1 MTKFSIVYICQQCG
15 WNSNK
20 WVGRCSSCGE
30 WDSMVE
36 EKCEQTY
43 ADNTFQKFDVE
54 KPIPISDVKPVD
66 KLRIKTGIDE
76 LDRILGGGI
85 VEGSGVLIGGAPG
98 IGKSTLLLQA
108 CQKFSEQGHLS
119 LYITGEESAAQIK
132 LRGDRLCVM
141 SENIFLVAENNLN
154 VILEHI
160 RKLSPKLVI
169 IDSIQTTFKPGLESS
184 PGTVSQVR
192 QCASELIYLAK
203 KTGSSVFLV
212 GHITKQGVIA
222 GPKVLEHL
230 VDTVLYFEGE
240 KFMSFR
246 ILRAVKNRFGS
257 TNEIGIFEMCK
268 NGLKEVKNPSEI
280 FLSRT
285 QRLNSG
291 CAIISCIEGTR
302 AMLVEVQ
309 ALVTRSNFGMPTR
322 KVSGFDYNRVA
333 MIIAVLEKRVGLL
346 LGGHD
351 VFVNVVGGVKVDE
364 PAADLGIAIAIA
376 SSFNNKVIPG
386 ETVMIGE
393 LGLGGEIRGVS
404 QFDNRLREAEKLG
417 LKSAII
423 PKDNSKDASGVKSL
437 KMIKAS
443 SLVEAID
450 SIW

>member
-1 MTKFSIVYICQQCG
+1 
-15 WNSNK
+15 
-20 WVGRCSSCGE
+20 
-30 WDSMVE
+30 MVE

-66 KLRIKTGIDE
+66 KLRIKIGIDE

-203 KTGSSVFLV
+203 KT
-212 GHITKQGVIA
+212 
-222 GPKVLEHL
+222 
-230 VDTVLYFEGE
+230 
-240 KFMSFR
+240 
-246 ILRAVKNRFGS
+246 
-257 TNEIGIFEMCK
+257 
-268 NGLKEVKNPSEI
+268 
-280 FLSRT
+280 
-285 QRLNSG
+285 
-291 CAIISCIEGTR
+291 
-302 AMLVEVQ
+302 
-309 ALVTRSNFGMPTR
+309 
-322 KVSGFDYNRVA
+322 
-333 MIIAVLEKRVGLL
+333 
-346 LGGHD
+346 
-351 VFVNVVGGVKVDE
+351 
-364 PAADLGIAIAIA
+364 
-376 SSFNNKVIPG
+376 
-386 ETVMIGE
+386 
-393 LGLGGEIRGVS
+393 
-404 QFDNRLREAEKLG
+404 
-417 LKSAII
+417 
-423 PKDNSKDASGVKSL
+423 
-437 KMIKAS
+437 
-443 SLVEAID
+443 
-450 SIW
+450 

>member
-1 MTKFSIVYICQQCG
+1 
-15 WNSNK
+15 
-20 WVGRCSSCGE
+20 
-30 WDSMVE
+30 MVE
-36 EKCEQTY
+36 EKCEQTSV
-43 ADNTFQKFDVE
+43 DNTFPKFDVE

-66 KLRIKTGIDE
+66 KLRIKTRIDE

-85 VEGSGVLIGGAPG
+85 VEGSGVLIGGTPG

-192 QCASELIYLAK
+192 QCASELLYLAK

-212 GHITKQGVIA
+212 GHVTKQGVIA

-268 NGLKEVKNPSEI
+268 DGLKEIKNPSEI

-302 AMLVEVQ
+302 ALLVEVQ

-333 MIIAVLEKRVGLL
+333 MIIAVLEKRAGLL

-376 SSFNNKVIPG
+376 SSFNNKVIPN
-386 ETVMIGE
+386 EMVMIGE
-393 LGLGGEIRGVS
+393 LGLGGEVRGVS
-404 QFDNRLREAEKLG
+404 QFDSRLREAERLG

-437 KMIKAS
+437 KMVKAS

>member
-1 MTKFSIVYICQQCG
+1 MTKYSTVYVCQQCG

-30 WDSMVE
+30 WNSMVE
-36 EKCEQTY
+36 EKCERAYTE
-43 ADNTFQKFDVE
+43 NTFPKYDVE
-54 KPIPISDVKPVD
+54 KPIPISDVKPSD
-66 KLRIKTGIDE
+66 KLRIKTRINE
-76 LDRILGGGI
+76 FDRILGGGI
-85 VEGSGVLIGGAPG
+85 VAGSGVLIGGTPG

-160 RKLSPKLVI
+160 RKINPKLVI
-169 IDSIQTTFKPGLESS
+169 IDSIQAMFKPGLESS

-192 QCASELIYLAK
+192 QCANELIYLSK
-203 KTGSSVFLV
+203 KTGSSIFLV
-212 GHITKQGVIA
+212 GHVTKQGMIA

-246 ILRAVKNRFGS
+246 ILRAVKNRFGP
-257 TNEIGIFEMCK
+257 TNEIGIFEMCRD
-268 NGLKEVKNPSEI
+268 GLREVKNPSEI

-285 QRLNSG
+285 QRFNSG
-291 CAIISCIEGTR
+291 SAIISCIEGTR
-302 AMLVEVQ
+302 ALLIEVQ
-309 ALVTRSNFGMPTR
+309 ALVTKSNFGIPER
-322 KVSGFDYNRVA
+322 KVSGIDYNRVA

-351 VFVNVVGGVKVDE
+351 VFVNVVGGIRVDE
-364 PAADLGIAIAIA
+364 PAVDLGIAIAIA
-376 SSFNNKVIPG
+376 SSFNDKVIPS
-386 ETVMIGE
+386 EMVMIGE
-393 LGLGGEIRGVS
+393 LGLGGEVRGVN
-404 QFDNRLREAEKLG
+404 QFDSRLREAERLG
-417 LKSAII
+417 FKGVII
-423 PKDNSKDASGVKSL
+423 PKDNSEDASGTKSL
-437 KMIKAS
+437 KMIKVS
-443 SLVEAID
+443 SLMEAID
-450 SIW
+450 NIW

>member
-1 MTKFSIVYICQQCG
+1 
-15 WNSNK
+15 
-20 WVGRCSSCGE
+20 
-30 WDSMVE
+30 MVE

-43 ADNTFQKFDVE
+43 TDNTFPKFDIE
-54 KPIPISDVKPVD
+54 EPIPISDVKPID
-66 KLRIKTGIDE
+66 KLRIKTRIDE

-85 VEGSGVLIGGAPG
+85 VEGSGVLIGGTPG

-108 CQKFSEQGHLS
+108 CQKFSEQGYLS

-160 RKLSPKLVI
+160 RKINPKLVI
-169 IDSIQTTFKPGLESS
+169 IDSIQAMFKPGLGSS

-192 QCASELIYLAK
+192 QCANELIYLSK

-212 GHITKQGVIA
+212 GHVTKQGMIA

-246 ILRAVKNRFGS
+246 ILRAVKNRFGP
-257 TNEIGIFEMCK
+257 TNEIGIFEMCRD
-268 NGLKEVKNPSEI
+268 GLKEVKNPSEI

-285 QRLNSG
+285 QRFNSG
-291 CAIISCIEGTR
+291 SAIISCIEGTR
-302 AMLVEVQ
+302 ALLIEVQ
-309 ALVTRSNFGMPTR
+309 ALVTKSNFGIPER
-322 KVSGFDYNRVA
+322 KVSGIDYNRVA

-364 PAADLGIAIAIA
+364 PAIDLGIAIAIA
-376 SSFNNKVIPG
+376 SSFNDKVIPSDM
-386 ETVMIGE
+386 VMIGE
-393 LGLGGEIRGVS
+393 LGLGGEVRGVN
-404 QFDNRLREAEKLG
+404 QFDSRLREAERLG

-423 PKDNSKDASGVKSL
+423 PKDNSKDASGIKSL
-437 KMIKAS
+437 KMIKVS
-443 SLVEAID
+443 SLTEAID
-450 SIW
+450 NIW

>member
-1 MTKFSIVYICQQCG
+1 MTKYSTVYVCQQCG

-30 WDSMVE
+30 WNSMVE
-36 EKCEQTY
+36 EKCERTY
-43 ADNTFQKFDVE
+43 TENTFPKYDIE

-66 KLRIKTGIDE
+66 KLRIKTGINE
-76 LDRILGGGI
+76 FDRILGGGI
-85 VEGSGVLIGGAPG
+85 VAGSGVLIGGTPG

-132 LRGDRLCVM
+132 LRGERLSVM

-160 RKLSPKLVI
+160 RKINPKLVI
-169 IDSIQTTFKPGLESS
+169 IDSIQAMFKPGLESS

-192 QCASELIYLAK
+192 QCANELIYLSK

-212 GHITKQGVIA
+212 GHVTKQGMIA

-246 ILRAVKNRFGS
+246 ILRAVKNRFGP
-257 TNEIGIFEMCK
+257 TNEIGIFEMCRD
-268 NGLKEVKNPSEI
+268 GLREVENPSEI

-285 QRLNSG
+285 QRFNSG
-291 CAIISCIEGTR
+291 SAIISCIEGTR
-302 AMLVEVQ
+302 ALLLEVQ
-309 ALVTRSNFGMPTR
+309 ALVTKSNFGIPER
-322 KVSGFDYNRVA
+322 KVSGIDYNRVA

-351 VFVNVVGGVKVDE
+351 VFVNVVGGIRVDE
-364 PAADLGIAIAIA
+364 PAVDLGIAIAIA
-376 SSFNNKVIPG
+376 SSFNDKVIPS
-386 ETVMIGE
+386 EMVMIGE
-393 LGLGGEIRGVS
+393 LGLGGEVRGVN
-404 QFDNRLREAEKLG
+404 QFDSRLREAERLG
-417 LKSAII
+417 FKSVII
-423 PKDNSKDASGVKSL
+423 PKDNSKDASGAKSL
-437 KMIKAS
+437 KMIKVS

-450 SIW
+450 NIW

>member
-1 MTKFSIVYICQQCG
+1 MTKYSTVYVCQQCG
-15 WNSNK
+15 WNCNK

-30 WDSMVE
+30 WNSMVE
-36 EKCEQTY
+36 EKCERTY
-43 ADNTFQKFDVE
+43 TENTFPKYDIE

-66 KLRIKTGIDE
+66 KLRIKTGINE
-76 LDRILGGGI
+76 FDRILGGGI
-85 VEGSGVLIGGAPG
+85 VAGSGVLIGGTPG

-132 LRGDRLCVM
+132 LRGERLCVM

-160 RKLSPKLVI
+160 RKINPKLVI
-169 IDSIQTTFKPGLESS
+169 IDSIQAMFKPGLESS

-192 QCASELIYLAK
+192 QCANELIYLSK

-212 GHITKQGVIA
+212 GHVTKQGMIA

-246 ILRAVKNRFGS
+246 ILRAVKNRFGP
-257 TNEIGIFEMCK
+257 TNEIGIFEMCRD
-268 NGLKEVKNPSEI
+268 GLREVENPSEI

-285 QRLNSG
+285 QRFNSG
-291 CAIISCIEGTR
+291 SAIISCIEGTR
-302 AMLVEVQ
+302 ALLIEVQ
-309 ALVTRSNFGMPTR
+309 ALVTKSNFGIPER
-322 KVSGFDYNRVA
+322 KVSGIDYNRVA

-351 VFVNVVGGVKVDE
+351 VFVNVVGGIRVDE
-364 PAADLGIAIAIA
+364 PAVDLGIAIAIA
-376 SSFNNKVIPG
+376 SSFNDKVIPS
-386 ETVMIGE
+386 EMVMIGE
-393 LGLGGEIRGVS
+393 LGLGGEVRGVN
-404 QFDNRLREAEKLG
+404 QFDSRLREAERLG
-417 LKSAII
+417 FKSVII
-423 PKDNSKDASGVKSL
+423 PKDNSKDASGAKSL
-437 KMIKAS
+437 KMIKVS

-450 SIW
+450 NIW

>member
-1 MTKFSIVYICQQCG
+1 MTKYSTVYVCQQCG

-30 WDSMVE
+30 WNSMVE

-43 ADNTFQKFDVE
+43 TENAFPEYDIE

-66 KLRIKTGIDE
+66 KLRIKTRINE
-76 LDRILGGGI
+76 FDRILGGGI
-85 VEGSGVLIGGAPG
+85 VAGSGVLIGGTPG

-160 RKLSPKLVI
+160 RKINPKLVI
-169 IDSIQTTFKPGLESS
+169 IDSIQAMFKPGLESS

-192 QCASELIYLAK
+192 QCANELIYLSK
-203 KTGSSVFLV
+203 KTGSSIFLV
-212 GHITKQGVIA
+212 GHVTKQGMIA

-246 ILRAVKNRFGS
+246 ILRAVKNRFGP
-257 TNEIGIFEMCK
+257 TNEIGIFEMCRD
-268 NGLKEVKNPSEI
+268 GLREVENPSEI

-285 QRLNSG
+285 QRFNSG
-291 CAIISCIEGTR
+291 SAIISCIEGTR
-302 AMLVEVQ
+302 ALLIEVQ
-309 ALVTRSNFGMPTR
+309 ALVTKSNFGIPER
-322 KVSGFDYNRVA
+322 KVSGIDYNRVA

-351 VFVNVVGGVKVDE
+351 VFVNVVGGIRVDE
-364 PAADLGIAIAIA
+364 PAVDLGIAIAIA
-376 SSFNNKVIPG
+376 SSFNDKVIPS
-386 ETVMIGE
+386 EMVMIGE
-393 LGLGGEIRGVS
+393 LGLGGEVRGVN
-404 QFDNRLREAEKLG
+404 QFDSRLREAERLG
-417 LKSAII
+417 FKSVII
-423 PKDNSKDASGVKSL
+423 PEDNSKDASGAKSL
-437 KMIKAS
+437 KMIKVS

-450 SIW
+450 NIW

>member
-1 MTKFSIVYICQQCG
+1 
-15 WNSNK
+15 
-20 WVGRCSSCGE
+20 
-30 WDSMVE
+30 MVE

-268 NGLKEVKNPSEI
+268 NGLKEIKNPSEI

>member
-1 MTKFSIVYICQQCG
+1 
-15 WNSNK
+15 
-20 WVGRCSSCGE
+20 
-30 WDSMVE
+30 MVE
-36 EKCEQTY
+36 EKCERTY
-43 ADNTFQKFDVE
+43 TENTFPKYDIE

-66 KLRIKTGIDE
+66 KLRIKTRINE
-76 LDRILGGGI
+76 FDRILGGGI
-85 VEGSGVLIGGAPG
+85 VAGSGVLIGGTPG

-132 LRGDRLCVM
+132 LRGERLSVM

-160 RKLSPKLVI
+160 RKINPKLVI
-169 IDSIQTTFKPGLESS
+169 IDSIQAMFKPGLESS

-192 QCASELIYLAK
+192 QCANELIYLSK

-212 GHITKQGVIA
+212 GHVTKQGMIA

-246 ILRAVKNRFGS
+246 ILRAVKNRFGP
-257 TNEIGIFEMCK
+257 TNEIGIFEMCRD
-268 NGLKEVKNPSEI
+268 GLREVENPSEI

-285 QRLNSG
+285 QRFNSG
-291 CAIISCIEGTR
+291 SAIISCIEGTR
-302 AMLVEVQ
+302 ALLIEVQ
-309 ALVTRSNFGMPTR
+309 ALVTKSNFGIPER
-322 KVSGFDYNRVA
+322 KVSGIDYNRVA

-351 VFVNVVGGVKVDE
+351 VFVNVVGGIRVDE
-364 PAADLGIAIAIA
+364 PAVDLGIAIAIA
-376 SSFNNKVIPG
+376 SSFNDKVIPS
-386 ETVMIGE
+386 EMVMIGE
-393 LGLGGEIRGVS
+393 LGLGGEVRGVN
-404 QFDNRLREAEKLG
+404 QFDSRLREAERLG
-417 LKSAII
+417 FKSVII
-423 PKDNSKDASGVKSL
+423 PKDNSKDASGAKSL
-437 KMIKAS
+437 KMIKVS

-450 SIW
+450 NIW